1 MLGITIAPPQTVRQL
16 GLEGILVLEAPTGSP
31 ANQAGIKGTF
41 RYPLGSY
48 IGNHCADGAFRIIN
62 VFRAQTLIGGRGYCL
77 KDFTPYPA
85 MLEDRLCGVVAYDVN
100 WHFYRGTTL

>member
-41 RYPLGSY
+41 RYSLGSY
-48 IGNHCADGAFRIIN
+48 SDSHLGIHLFTS
-62 VFRAQTLIGGRGYCL
+62 VFTVQTLVCGISMIEPPHPTA
-77 KDFTPYPA
+77 F
-85 MLEDRLCGVVAYDVN
+85 EDRLAVLQHVV
-100 WHFYRGTTL
+100 